1 MKTHAQQIK
10 ERNERDAVRLETK
23 ELTPRQYDDL
33 RQAYYK
39 VAEGLEALTEALE
52 IAADNGNR
60 KRLDDFFGAAC
71 KARTDFYERMKAL
84 GGVL

>member
-52 IAADNGNR
+52 IAG
-60 KRLDDFFGAAC
+60 
-71 KARTDFYERMKAL
+71 
-84 GGVL
+84 